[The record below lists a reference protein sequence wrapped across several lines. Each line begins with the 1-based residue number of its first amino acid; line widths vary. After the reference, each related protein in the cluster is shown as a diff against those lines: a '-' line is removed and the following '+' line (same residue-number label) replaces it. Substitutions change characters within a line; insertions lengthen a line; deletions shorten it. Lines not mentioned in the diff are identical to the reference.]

1 MKKQSFPFGV
11 LIFLL
16 STCLSL
22 VTWANDTL
30 RTDTSIVL
38 KPGHIAR
45 GKLPTLVK
53 PLPVVPPQAY
63 TLGSTRAFAG
73 LNNLPALP
81 TPNDDLHELYQ
92 QKLKRPMT
100 DSIRKIVNKIE
111 ADIKNARENNRYLKF
126 LDIAM
131 GLKGLEF
138 PAILNGSSA
147 DKKNGLVLHGVTFVK
162 DQVYIKVSYKLPVPE
177 SKDAQGKE
185 RALYFWGQV
194 GFTQS
199 GAFQQGRIGLLMDFD
214 KPFGQNI
221 ITFEKSTLGSE
232 NPDGTYINFDC
243 NGFKSLGIKG
253 QVKFSRNV
261 LVPEKSP
268 GVRDTTQRV
277 KGSFNATAGGWN
289 DILLEIDLPQRFQAT
304 RLPRFGF
311 VVKKAVLDL
320 SDERNAA
327 GQRFPAGYAEN
338 YLPDGNSPLWRGL
351 SIQEFRLYLPPEFK
365 KTDGTSNPSAGLSIL
380 ARNALIDKQGFT
392 GEISGS
398 NIIDKDQGK
407 MGKWPFSVNKF
418 YVKMEATQLRAASFS
433 GLVRLPI
440 SKKDPTAYL
449 KYSVII
455 NPDAGDYVAQVQYS
469 KKMNMNLWVAQMEV
483 LPSSSLELGVKNDAF
498 LARATLNGKFTDIG
512 GEKFGKTLRM
522 KDIAF
527 ERMIVQ
533 TQAPYFSVGAMSM
546 GSLGNVQK
554 LGGFTFTLEKIGI
567 VNGEAE
573 RLGQTGLQIGGKVNF
588 VKGKNSFGAEAYG
601 TVYGRLEETPLGFQ
615 VPVFEDIALDKI
627 GIDVDMGAFRLAG
640 RLQFYKEN
648 DLYGRGFR
656 GDIQAAFGK
665 SKMRIDV
672 KAMAMFGNVK
682 GLNYWF
688 ADALATFSPGIPLV
702 ANGIQLGGF
711 GGGAYYHMKR
721 TLQQNFNN
729 QLGATRSGISY
740 EPDKETALGIRAS
753 VMIMGP
759 NPSTY
764 NGEAGF
770 EIAFNHNGGIR
781 KIGFDASLIIATPA
795 IKVDLGV
802 MKKVTNAITK
812 LEASADKASGGLLA
826 KLTRKSK
833 DDAQPSY
840 SASGNGAIKA
850 VARIDFDIP
859 NSTLHANLSVDI
871 NVAKGVISGGGEA
884 VFHFAP
890 DTWYVHIGTPER
902 RIGLNLMG
910 IVQTGAYFM
919 VGDDIPE
926 MPAPPEN
933 VIRILGLQ
941 DEYSKERDDAAML
954 AGKGFAFG
962 ANFKMDT
969 GNMNFLMFYAR
980 FAAGLGFDVMMK
992 KYADGIS
999 CKGRPGGV
1007 GVNNWYAQGQ
1017 VYGFFEG
1024 EIGIRVSLP
1033 FKKGN
1038 FPIIQGELAALMQAQ
1053 LPNPVWI
1060 RGIVGGRFSILGGLV
1075 KGKCR
1080 FELEI
1085 GQKCELVGGSA
1096 LDGVE
1101 IISDVSPAA
1110 GTPEV
1115 DVFTA
1120 PQATFNLAVNQA
1132 FELKDPIEDRL
1143 KKYRVKLDHFKVTER
1158 TTGRKIEGKMEW
1170 NEEHTALSFV
1180 PKEILPSEK
1189 VMNAEVRV
1197 SFEENQGGTWKPVA
1211 GVVEKKTMEFKTNK
1225 APDHITRQNI
1235 AYSYPVIQQ
1244 LNFHVGETNQGYIQ
1258 LKQGRSDLLAD
1269 PVTKARF
1276 DQKLRFVA
1284 ANNPNE
1290 MLELPFVYDRTNTRI
1305 QFEIPKGLRKEIAYH
1320 WQIVNV
1326 PKGKA
1331 ARVDENITK
1340 LITNNNQGKGNVVS
1354 VTSKKLEGSRTVL
1367 KEKAIFK
1374 AAIRTSAYA
1383 TFADKFNALSRTS
1396 GWSWPVATSVHV
1408 LGATYTGKETFDVFE
1423 MAGVNGTPA
1432 LIELEAV
1439 IDNTPWYKNVIN
1451 PLIYQNLS
1459 QAPLARKAQP
1469 YGIPPMKAV
1478 FINQKNGG
1486 TMLSEETL
1494 QPTEPTRYRGAFIFD
1509 LPSVVQRDYMEMM
1522 YKAAALRAARQS
1534 APWVNRILT
1543 TPFPSISAGSY
1554 DVIIRYRLPGS
1565 NQVTF
1570 ERKFS
1575 IINPGKK

>member
-1 MKKQSFPFGV
+1 
-11 LIFLL
+11 
-16 STCLSL
+16 
-22 VTWANDTL
+22 
-30 RTDTSIVL
+30 
-38 KPGHIAR
+38 
-45 GKLPTLVK
+45 
-53 PLPVVPPQAY
+53 
-63 TLGSTRAFAG
+63 
-73 LNNLPALP
+73 
-81 TPNDDLHELYQ
+81 
-92 QKLKRPMT
+92 MT
-100 DSIRKIVNKIE
+100 DSIRKIVNRIE

-131 GLKGLEF
+131 GLKGVEF

-147 DKKNGLVLHGVTFVK
+147 DKKNGLVLHGVTFIK
-162 DQVYIKVSYKLPVPE
+162 DQVVIQVSYKLPASE

-185 RALYFWGQV
+185 RALYFYGQV

-199 GAFQQGRIGLLMDFD
+199 GSFQQGRIGLLMDFD

-221 ITFEKSTLGSE
+221 ITFDKSTLGSKE
-232 NPDGTYINFDC
+232 PDGTYINFDC
-243 NGFKSLGIKG
+243 NGFKSIGIKG
-253 QVKFSRNV
+253 QIQFSRNV

-268 GVRDTTQRV
+268 GVRDTTKRV
-277 KGSFNATAGGWN
+277 KGRFNATAGSWN

-365 KTDGTSNPSAGLSIL
+365 KADDKQASSAGLSIV

-392 GEISGS
+392 GEVTGS

-440 SKKDPTAYL
+440 SKEDPSAYL

-455 NPDAGDYVAQVQYS
+455 NPDAGDYVARVEYS

-527 ERMIVQ
+527 ERMIIQ

-546 GSLGNVQK
+546 GSMSNVQK
-554 LGGFTFTLEKIGI
+554 LGGFTFTLEKIGVI
-567 VNGEAE
+567 NGEAE
-573 RLGQTGLQIGGKVNF
+573 RVGQTGLQIGGKVNF
-588 VKGKNSFGAEAYG
+588 VEGKNSFGAEAYG

-615 VPVFEDIALDKI
+615 IPVFEDIELDKI
-627 GIDVDMGAFRLAG
+627 GIDVDMGAFKLAG
-640 RLQFYKEN
+640 RLQFYKDN

-688 ADALATFSPGIPLV
+688 ADALATFKPSIPLV

-711 GGGAYYHMKR
+711 GGGAYYHMRRILK
-721 TLQQNFNN
+721 QNFDN

-740 EPDKETALGIRAS
+740 EPDKDTHLGIRAS
-753 VMIMGP
+753 VMLMGP

-770 EIAFNHNGGIR
+770 EIAFNRNGGIR
-781 KIGFDASLIIATPA
+781 KIGFDASLAIATPA

-802 MKKVTNAITK
+802 MKKVTAEIAK
-812 LEASADKASGGLLA
+812 LEASAEKASGNLLSQ
-826 KLTRKSK
+826 LMRKSK

-840 SASGNGAIKA
+840 SGSGNGAIKA
-850 VARIDFDIP
+850 VARIDFDVP
-859 NSTLHANLSVDI
+859 NNTLHANLSVDI
-871 NVAKGVISGGGEA
+871 DVAKGVISGGGEA

-890 DTWYVHIGTPER
+890 DTWYVHIGTPQR
-902 RIGLNLMG
+902 RIGLNIMG
-910 IVQTGAYFM
+910 VVQTGAYLM

-941 DEYSKERDDAAML
+941 DEYNKGRDDAAL
-954 AGKGFAFG
+954 LSGKGLAFG
-962 ANFKMDT
+962 ANFSMDT

-1007 GVNNWYAQGQ
+1007 GINNWYAQGQ

-1075 KGKCR
+1075 KGNCR

-1096 LDGVE
+1096 LEGVE
-1101 IISDVSPAA
+1101 IISDVSPAT

-1115 DVFTA
+1115 DVFTT
-1120 PQATFNLAVNQA
+1120 PQATFNLAVDQA
-1132 FELKDPIEDRL
+1132 FELKDPIEDKL
-1143 KKYRVKLDHFKVTER
+1143 QKYRVKLDHFKVIER
-1158 TTGRKIEGKMEW
+1158 TTGRKVEGKMEW
-1170 NEEHTALSFV
+1170 NDDHTALSFV

-1189 VMNAEVRV
+1189 VMVAEVRV
-1197 SFEENQGGTWKPVA
+1197 SFEKNQGGMWKPVA
-1211 GVVEKKTMEFKTNK
+1211 GVVEKKALEFKTNK
-1225 APDHITRQNI
+1225 APDHITRRNI

-1258 LKQGRSDLLAD
+1258 LKQGRADLLAN
-1269 PVTKARF
+1269 PTTKARF
-1276 DQKLRFVA
+1276 NQKLRFVA
-1284 ANNPNE
+1284 ANNPTLIQE
-1290 MLELPFVYDRTNTRI
+1290 VDFMYDRTKARI
-1305 QFEIPKGLRKEIAYH
+1305 QFDIPTGLRKEVVYH

-1326 PKGKA
+1326 PKGNNT
-1331 ARVDENITK
+1331 ARVDENVTK
-1340 LITNNNQGKGNVVS
+1340 LITNNNQGSGNIK

-1367 KEKAIFK
+1367 KEKRIFE

-1383 TFADKFNALSRTS
+1383 TFADKFNSLSRTS
-1396 GWSWPVATSVHV
+1396 GWSWPIATSVHV

-1423 MAGVNGTPA
+1423 MAGVNGNPA

-1439 IDNTPWYKNVIN
+1439 IENSPWYKDVIN

-1459 QAPLARKAQP
+1459 KAPLARKTQP
-1469 YGIPPMKAV
+1469 YGIPPVKAM

-1486 TMLSEETL
+1486 IMLSEETL
-1494 QPTEPTRYRGAFIFD
+1494 QPTEPARYRGAFIFD
-1509 LPSVVQRDYMEMM
+1509 LPSIMQRDYMEVM
-1522 YKAAALRAARQS
+1522 YKAAALKTARQS

-1554 DVIIRYRLPGS
+1554 EVIIRYRLPGS

-1575 IINPGKK
+1575 IVNLGVKKK